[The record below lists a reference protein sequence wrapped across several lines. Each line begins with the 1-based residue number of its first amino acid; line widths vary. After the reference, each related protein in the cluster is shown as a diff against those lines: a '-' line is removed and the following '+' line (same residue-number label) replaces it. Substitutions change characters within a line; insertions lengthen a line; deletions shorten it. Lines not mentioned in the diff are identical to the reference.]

1 MNQSGLISLTFVREK
16 RLRKPITQ
24 MNISTFSDDL
34 LGLEEF
40 SKRLEK
46 FIDTEHEFVDGGLV
60 IALSS
65 KYGSGKSTFLN
76 MWRSAL
82 IASDKIPNRTVISLN
97 AWESDYIGDPLFS
110 IVSSLV
116 HAFEGNKKVTKD
128 LMEAAKDLAWMG
140 VSVGSQLAQAFS
152 GVNLTEAG
160 EFAEKKR
167 SNRKETPIISDAFS
181 VFEKRREAMIS
192 LKKSIQKLI
201 ESESKGILFLVDEL
215 DRCRPDYAITY
226 LEVIKHIFDIKGA
239 VFVLAADRKQL
250 ENSAKTA
257 FGRDLDFEEY
267 YRKFIHREVS
277 LPDINSNT
285 YSKIAK
291 EYIQKYLIR
300 EGSRFC
306 FMKLSQSQ
314 EDEFGE
320 IMAKLKLTPRQIQNV
335 FRILGHLLATTEDK
349 SGRMYSCLATG
360 SLLMSIFSVAAPG
373 IYNKLG
379 NQTLD
384 PAEAISFLHALDIKL
399 TEFWFLI
406 FATGGGIKLPDGHSI
421 ESAAEINGLIINNAQ
436 DAIRAFQRDWG
447 HNTNN
452 RFNQIYQKIQ
462 QIDQWS

>member
-1 MNQSGLISLTFVREK
+1 
-16 RLRKPITQ
+16 

-34 LGLEEF
+34 LDLEGF

-46 FIDTEHEFVDGGLV
+46 FIETEHEFVDGGLV

-82 IASDKIPNRTVISLN
+82 IASEITPKRTVISLN

-110 IVSSLV
+110 IVSGLV
-116 HAFEGNKKVTKD
+116 HTFEGNKDATKD
-128 LMEAAKDLAWMG
+128 LIEAAKDLAWMG
-140 VSVGSQLAQAFS
+140 VSVGSQLAQTFS

-160 EFAEKKR
+160 KYAEEKSGR
-167 SNRKETPIISDAFS
+167 RKETPMISDAFS

-239 VFVLAADRKQL
+239 VFILAADRKQL

-257 FGRDLDFEEY
+257 FGKDLDFEEY

-277 LPDINSNT
+277 LPEINLNI
-285 YSKIAK
+285 YNKIAK
-291 EYIQKYLIR
+291 EYIQRYLVR

-306 FMKLSQSQ
+306 FMKLGQYQ

-320 IMAKLKLTPRQIQNV
+320 IIGKLKLTPRQIQNV

-349 SGRMYSCLATG
+349 SGRMNSCLATG
-360 SLLMSIFSVAAPG
+360 SLLMSVFSVGAQD
-373 IYNKLG
+373 IYHKLG
-379 NQTLD
+379 NQALD
-384 PAEAISFLHALDIKL
+384 PAEAIGFFNKLDIKL

-406 FATGGGIKLPDGHSI
+406 FATGGGIKLSEGESI
-421 ESAAEINGLIINNAQ
+421 ESSAESHGLVIQNPQ
-436 DAIRAFQRDWG
+436 ETIRTFQRDWG
-447 HNTNN
+447 HNANN